1 MSAKSFISTIL
12 LVLLCTATVSAY
24 EGQDLAGEYYIPIG
38 VPVIDGVISPGEW
51 DKALWLDLDMVYY
64 PANGTWPPDLSNAK
78 WAAVWSPETN
88 LIYVVVTGTDTIHIF
103 GDYYGELGWNK
114 YDLMEVYVDAG
125 NNDIE
130 TYWNPDTV
138 REPAHQWMCG
148 NDNNG
153 GSWVVLPEENE
164 HPDNNLPEEIRP
176 LLVTSIN
183 GDVYTYELAIPPYE
197 YIGWL
202 TDNTMNL
209 LQLETDMRIGL
220 DVIMSSKGSGGSFGM
235 LCENVWDASDDI
247 DGDGSA
253 DEVETRDKWRYTE
266 RYLDHFLIA
275 DPNQAWRPRPQN
287 KTTGAPS
294 TITLEWNRGKNA
306 ASHDVYFGSDQA
318 DVNDANTA
326 NTALYPD
333 VFQGNQLDVNEPNYP
348 APDDLELG
356 KTYYWRI
363 DEVNG
368 PTTVKGNIW
377 SFTIDKCLI
386 VDEFE
391 TYPDHPDLRA
401 VWKDYYTGTLT
412 NNGAEVFLETVP
424 DYVHD
429 GNSSMR
435 FTYRNYNTY
444 DGNYVGSEATASIA
458 DLASASNWTA
468 SGVKALVLYFFGA
481 PTNGQ
486 DHAYP
491 ITVDQ
496 MYVAVED
503 GDANVGIVK
512 YDKEHNYDMND
523 IKEASWHEWNIDLA
537 DPCLADVNLA
547 DVNKVYI
554 GFGGRKTGQSEPG
567 AGGVTLQH
575 DTVWFDDI
583 RLYTTRC
590 VAAISFAEG
599 DFTGDCNANYDDL
612 EVLAGDW
619 LESDFTVPVTAP
631 SGELI
636 WYKFDHTGGNNK
648 AIDSSGNGYDG
659 TVTGYTGNW
668 TTEGYIDG
676 ALNFN
681 GSSTQVSVPLAA
693 LTSITTQVTIALWQ
707 YGNPVIQPKNDN
719 LFEATR
725 AYSNTPGI
733 RVLNAH
739 LPWGDDERVIWCAG
753 NPNDVYDANVWRDC
767 ERIEKVA
774 VEEEYEGRW
783 NHWTFIKDCDAN
795 GGAGELK
802 VYLNGFLWHSGY
814 DVNVPLT
821 GTIDKVFLI
830 GNGFDGY
837 YAGVVD
843 DFRIYNY
850 ALTQEEISYL
860 ATVGTGYY
868 PLQDREANAYED
880 ESIDFRDF
888 TAMGDNWLKELLW
901 PW

>member
-24 EGQDLAGEYYIPIG
+24 TMQDAVGEYYIPIG

-51 DKALWLDLDMVYY
+51 DKALWLDLDKVY
-64 PANGTWPPDLSNAK
+64 NGDPLDLSNAK
-78 WAAVWSPETN
+78 WAAMWSPETN
-88 LIYVVVTGTDTIHIF
+88 LIYVVVTGTDTVHIF
-103 GDYYGELGWNK
+103 GDFYGDLSWNK
-114 YDLMEVYVDAG
+114 YDLMETYVDAG

-130 TYWNPDTV
+130 IYYVEGNGV

-153 GSWVVLPEENE
+153 GNWVVLPEENL

-176 LLVTSIN
+176 LLATSIN
-183 GDVYTYELAIPPYE
+183 GNVLTYELAIPPYE
-197 YIGWL
+197 WIGWL

-220 DVIMSSKGSGGSFGM
+220 DVIMSSKSSTKFGM
-235 LCENVWDASDDI
+235 LCENFWSAQDDI

-253 DEVETRDKWRYTE
+253 DGVDTSMKWKFAE

-306 ASHDVYFGSDQA
+306 AAHDVYFSSDQA

-326 NTALYPD
+326 NTALYPG
-333 VFQGNQLDVNEPNYP
+333 VFRGNQLDVNEPNYP
-348 APDDLELG
+348 VLDDLELG

-377 SFTIDKCLI
+377 SFTTTDRLI
-386 VDEFE
+386 VDEFDSYVNDAALE
-391 TYPDHPDLRA
+391 A
-401 VWKDYYTGTLT
+401 VWNTGHLT
-412 NNGAEVFLETVP
+412 NNGADLSLETVP

-429 GNSSMR
+429 GNSSTI
-435 FTYRNYNTY
+435 FIYRNYNTY
-444 DGNYVGSEATASIA
+444 DGNYIGSEAKADIA
-458 DLASASNWTA
+458 NLEIGPDWTA
-468 SGVKALVLYFFGA
+468 GGVKALVLYFFGDPA
-481 PTNGQ
+481 NGQ
-486 DHAYP
+486 EGQYYAPYH
-491 ITVDQ
+491 ITNDQ

-503 GDANVGIVK
+503 GSANVGVVK
-512 YDKEHNYDMND
+512 WPDMND
-523 IKEASWHEWNIDLA
+523 IQEASWHEWNIDLA

-547 DVNKVYI
+547 DVAKVYI
-554 GFGGRKTGQSEPG
+554 GFGGQKTGQSEAG
-567 AGGVTLQH
+567 AGKLSGNY

-583 RLYTTRC
+583 RLYIPRC
-590 VAAISFAEG
+590 VAAISLPEG
-599 DFTGDCNANYDDL
+599 DFTGDCFDNYDDL
-612 EVLAGDW
+612 KVLAGDW
-619 LESDFTVPVTAP
+619 LESDFTVAIAAP
-631 SGELI
+631 SNELI
-636 WYKFDHTGGNNK
+636 WYKFDHTAQNNK
-648 AIDSSGNGYDG
+648 AVDSSAYGYDG

-668 TTEGYIDG
+668 TTEGHIDG

-693 LTSITTQVTIALWQ
+693 LTSITTKVTIALWQ

-830 GNGFDGY
+830 GNGADGY
-837 YAGVVD
+837 YAGVMD

-901 PW
+901 PR